1 MSATYEGLLKTRERE
16 RVDFLG
22 RVTPIRA
29 LLEDARITDIS
40 LNEPAQVG
48 GKGKV
53 WADYNGVGYADTG
66 VELSSLEAELV
77 VRAIANGVTW
87 SPAHPFVSCQA
98 VGGEYRLEAQMPPA
112 TRRAPV
118 FTIRKYLRRRVLLS
132 DYVATGEL
140 SQRAATTLSDAVKL
154 PSTVL
159 TAGETGAGK
168 TTLTNALLL
177 EAGTVPGHRI
187 LTIEDTPELEQ
198 PNELA
203 LQLVAQRSGGFTYSE
218 AIKSA
223 LRHKPSYIVL
233 GELRPGGDEAFEAIC
248 AWRSG
253 HRGMATIH
261 AESAEDMP
269 HTLLSLCRQST
280 YGRMLTEHDVARYV
294 RILVHV
300 RRVNGRR
307 QFDVRRLVRWD
318 GTSFVTERLVDD
330 ESD

>member
-1 MSATYEGLLKTRERE
+1 MTATLEGLRETRDRERE
-16 RVDFLG
+16 YFLG
-22 RVTPIRA
+22 RVASIRH
-29 LLEDARITDIS
+29 LLEDPTITDIS
-40 LNEPAQVG
+40 LNEPALMG
-48 GKGKV
+48 GKGHV
-53 WADYNGVGYADTG
+53 WADYDAKGYCDTG
-66 VELSSLEAELV
+66 VELDAREAEV
-77 VRAIANGVTW
+77 IVRSIAHGVEW
-87 SPAHPFVSCQA
+87 SPSKPFVSCQA

-118 FTIRKYLRRRVLLS
+118 FTIRKYICRRVRLQE
-132 DYVATGEL
+132 YVDAGEL
-140 SQRAATTLSDAVKL
+140 CVREAQMLAEAVSR
-154 PSTVL
+154 PETIL

-177 EAGTVPGHRI
+177 EAGQKPGHRI

-198 PNELA
+198 PNELS
-203 LQLVAQRSGGFTYSE
+203 LQLVAQREGRFSYSE

-261 AESAEDMP
+261 AESAADMP

-280 YGRMLTEHDVARYV
+280 YGRMLTEHDIARYV
-294 RILVHV
+294 RVLVHV

-307 QFDVRRLVRWD
+307 LFDVRRLVRWD
-318 GTSFVTERLVDD
+318 GAEFQTERLCDG
-330 ESD
+330 EG